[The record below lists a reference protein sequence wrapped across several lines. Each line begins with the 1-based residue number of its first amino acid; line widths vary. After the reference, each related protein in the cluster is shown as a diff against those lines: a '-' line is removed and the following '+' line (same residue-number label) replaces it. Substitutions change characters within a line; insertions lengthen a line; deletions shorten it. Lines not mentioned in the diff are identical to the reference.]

1 MTIENESVV
10 GMGALGIL
18 FGKYIQDKI
27 GKESVSFVVNKNRM
41 KKYVQQGIICNG
53 ERGSF
58 NLIDEEIK
66 KETDLLIIAVKAT
79 ALDEAIKTA
88 KNQVGE
94 KTIIISL
101 LNGITSEEII
111 GQAFGKEKVIYCV
124 AQGMDAV
131 KIDNKFTCSHMG
143 ELRIG
148 IPKDETYKQEK
159 LNSVVEFFNSIDF
172 PYTLEED
179 IIHRLWSKFMLNVG
193 VNQVVMINEG
203 NYGTVQKE
211 GKERQMMKDAMK
223 EVIELASYEGV
234 KLSNEDLEG
243 YVKLTDTL
251 DPKGMPS
258 MRQDGLMKR
267 PSEVELFSGTVLK
280 LAKKYNLE
288 MKVNEYLYKK
298 VKDMDSRY

>member
-1 MTIENESVV
+1 MTIENVSVV

-203 NYGTVQKE
+203 NYGTIQKE

-298 VKDMDSRY
+298 VKNMESRY

>member
-1 MTIENESVV
+1 MTIENVSVV

-243 YVKLTDTL
+243 YIKLTDTL

-298 VKDMDSRY
+298 VKNMESRY

>member
-1 MTIENESVV
+1 MTIENVSVV

-298 VKDMDSRY
+298 VKNMESRY